1 MTPSAAIRKVGLW
14 LFGAVLVLAVLSI
27 VVSNKHQPDILDQ
40 LRSECRARYAT
51 AHTRG
56 DSILVDNWIPAQGL
70 QGIRGVW
77 HCSDLGFTYRVP

>member
-1 MTPSAAIRKVGLW
+1 MPPSSAIRKVSPW
-14 LFGAVLVLAVLSI
+14 LLGAVLLIVVLSI

-40 LRSECRARYAT
+40 LRTECRARYGT

-70 QGIRGVW
+70 QGIRGVR